1 MGESMNFLVSAST
14 DVGLAKDTN
23 QDSFV
28 VKIVETP
35 RGAMVFSVLCDGMG
49 GLSHGE
55 LASATMVHAF
65 IRWLDND
72 FRRICHA
79 PLWDEQIRA
88 EWEKIIAREN
98 RKIMEY
104 GRLRGIKLGTTVTA
118 ALLTDERYYIL
129 NVGDTRAYEIAGDAI
144 RQITEDQTVAARE
157 ARQGRLSDEEARRD
171 PRRNILLQCVGASRM
186 VQADLFFGATR
197 RDCVYMLCT
206 DGFRNEITP
215 EEIFTCFSPAALDHA
230 AAMKRNAEY
239 LIGLNLQRR
248 ERDNISVVLIR
259 TY

>member
-1 MGESMNFLVSAST
+1 MNFLVSAST
-14 DVGLAKDTN
+14 DVGLTKDTN

-28 VKIVETP
+28 VKIIETP
-35 RGAMVFSVLCDGMG
+35 RGAMVFSALCDGMG
-49 GLSHGE
+49 GLSSGE
-55 LASATMVHAF
+55 LASATVVHAF
-65 IRWLDND
+65 IRWLDSD

-79 PLWDEQIRA
+79 PLRDEQIRA

-104 GRLRGIKLGTTVTA
+104 GRRRGIKLGTTVTA
-118 ALLTDERYYIL
+118 ALLTSERYYIL
-129 NVGDTRAYEIAGDAI
+129 NVGDTRAYEIAGEAA

-157 ARQGRLSDEEARRD
+157 VRRGRLSGEEARCD
-171 PRRNILLQCVGASRM
+171 SRRSVLLQCVGASKV

-206 DGFRNEITP
+206 DGFRNEITQ
-215 EEIFTCFSPAALDHA
+215 EEIFSCFSPVALDHA
-230 AAMKRNAEY
+230 GAMKRNAEY
-239 LIGLNLQRR
+239 LIGLNMRR
-248 ERDNISVVLIR
+248 YERDNISVVLIR